1 MSIASMQAYHKKGF
15 ESYVSYRRTG
25 DYGPGESVMPDPDTA
40 KHGVKPKGFP
50 RHSIR
55 ASHGH
60 TPHMHASL
68 TGRVAQKAD
77 TGEL

>member
-1 MSIASMQAYHKKGF
+1 
-15 ESYVSYRRTG
+15 
-25 DYGPGESVMPDPDTA
+25 MPDPDTA